1 MREIGGKIEGDI
13 LVEEDSLFTGMVAGN
28 MTVASS
34 RIVELRGMLCGDL
47 LAADGATITINGM
60 VDGDVIAEEG
70 STVEI
75 HGMVDGVVRNHGA
88 SVSIWGTVDAIS
100 DRQPGITTVH
110 PGAVVRQRTG

>member
-1 MREIGGKIEGDI
+1 MREIRGKIEGDI

-28 MTVASS
+28 MRVTSNRTVE
-34 RIVELRGMLCGDL
+34 IRGMLCGDL
-47 LAADGATITINGM
+47 LAEDGATITINGM
-60 VDGDVIAEEG
+60 VDGAVIAEEG

-75 HGMVDGVVRNHGA
+75 NGMVDGVDRNNGA
-88 SVSIWGTVDAIS
+88 SVSIWGTVDAVS